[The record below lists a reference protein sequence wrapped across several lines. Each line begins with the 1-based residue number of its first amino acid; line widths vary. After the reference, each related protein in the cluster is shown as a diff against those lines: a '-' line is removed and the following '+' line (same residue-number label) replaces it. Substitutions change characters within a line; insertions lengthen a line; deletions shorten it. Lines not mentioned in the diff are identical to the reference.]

1 MSIPSRKQHGRTALC
16 QFANDKKDSAVSET
30 HKSPLP
36 PHLMIDMAAFGDLVK
51 ERRLNSGLTQRLL
64 AKSAEL
70 SEPTVRNI
78 EHKRRAPSDATL
90 CALIKALQIKPEDLP
105 VVPRPAS
112 ADSAQ
117 KLDEHHCFVA
127 PDYEA
132 FKLWLEFRKHL
143 NSSDGHIEQTYLY
156 LESENALNYLQ
167 MTYAATYM
175 AMFRKSMPLEAI
187 AQQLIAYEK
196 GLQIDIISL
205 GSGDGHQETQLVSFL
220 AALAPEKSYRF
231 FLLDVSQPLLNSGYV
246 HASNSL
252 KEHLQETISI
262 TAIQGNFHYLSDYN
276 QLFNNST
283 KHTHRRI
290 FTMMGCTF
298 SMLDSELHFFKH
310 SLGNTISGD
319 LFLFDFVPVAS
330 PCDDREAIYASD
342 HALRS
347 PIPEEHAKWL
357 SGSLRRY
364 LDGYR
369 SHSFRMELRQDCE
382 VLGSYALDAVAT
394 VLMTDGSVREISV
407 ARFKRHDGQLLARSL
422 SELGWDC
429 LDIRYY
435 GGLKKP
441 TAGLLI
447 ACKR

>member
-1 MSIPSRKQHGRTALC
+1 MSEP
-16 QFANDKKDSAVSET
+16 

-36 PHLMIDMAAFGDLVK
+36 PGLMIDMAAFGDLVK
-51 ERRLNSGLTQRLL
+51 ERRLQSGLTQRLL

-105 VVPRPAS
+105 VIPRPFPQES
-112 ADSAQ
+112 AA
-117 KLDEHHCFVA
+117 KPTEHHCFFA
-127 PDYEA
+127 PKHEA
-132 FKLWLEFRKHL
+132 FKLWLEFRKQI
-143 NSSDGHIEQTYLY
+143 NSSNGIIEQTYLY
-156 LESENALNYLQ
+156 LEAESALNYLEMAQ
-167 MTYAATYM
+167 AVTYIAI
-175 AMFRKSMPLEAI
+175 FRKSMPLEAI

-246 HASNSL
+246 YANNSL
-252 KEHLQETISI
+252 KEHPQKAITI
-262 TAIQGNFHYLSDYN
+262 TAIQGNFYYLSDYD
-276 QLFNNST
+276 QLFNSPK
-283 KHTHRRI
+283 KHTNRRI
-290 FTMMGCTF
+290 FTMLGYTF
-298 SMLDSELHFFKH
+298 STLDNELLFFNH
-310 SLGNTISGD
+310 SLGNAISGD
-319 LFLFDFVPVAS
+319 LLIFDFIPAAA
-330 PCDDREAIYASD
+330 PCDDREAICAND

-357 SGSLRRY
+357 SGSLMRY

-369 SHSFRMELRQDCE
+369 SHTFRLELRLRCA
-382 VLGSYALDAVAT
+382 VPGSYALDVVAT
-394 VLMTDGSVREISV
+394 VVMADGSVREISV
-407 ARFKRHDGQLLARSL
+407 ARFKRHDAHLLAKSL

-435 GGLKKP
+435 GGHKKP